1 MGPSVQKQLEGE
13 REKVEARLQ
22 QVSDGIHHT
31 LKSNFDLVADKVKK
45 AHEDL
50 KGLQVRWDTS
60 VDLLPKWSTFTT
72 FNSVNLH
79 PLSG

>member
-1 MGPSVQKQLEGE
+1 MGPAVQKQLEDE

-50 KGLQVRWDTS
+50 KGLQVGYKMSPTQMAHQNCCIVQAIDT
-60 VDLLPKWSTFTT
+60 
-72 FNSVNLH
+72 LH
-79 PLSG
+79 KAI